1 MSPKYDIG
9 SAEGYG
15 YYVRLYDSELADL
28 FEDYLI
34 EEMDLLPNVR
44 WDGIKYEFHFD
55 NIARQDGMNLTK
67 VDESR
72 LKGIL
77 LEFLEKTS
85 GDKTGA

>member
-1 MSPKYDIG
+1 MDAKYDVG
-9 SAEGYG
+9 SVEGHG
-15 YYVRLYDSELADL
+15 YYVRLYDFELADL

-34 EEMDLLPNVR
+34 EEMNLLPDAR

-72 LKGIL
+72 LREIL
-77 LEFLEKTS
+77 LAFLEKIS